1 MAKFMQIPVL
11 DCTGFLGV
19 KQAPILFHNSQMPLA
34 LPVCLWQNTNA
45 MTRWVRFIIAVLIGI
60 ALGLLFGWVI
70 NPIEY
75 TQTAPNT
82 LRVDYQTDYVL
93 MISEAFHT
101 DGDMALAV
109 HRLAVLGDKSPEG
122 RALQAIIFAEQAGY
136 IDADLDMMRNLS
148 DELQIFQ
155 NVVETPEP

>member
-1 MAKFMQIPVL
+1 MA
-11 DCTGFLGV
+11 
-19 KQAPILFHNSQMPLA
+19 
-34 LPVCLWQNTNA
+34 
-45 MTRWVRFIIAVLIGI
+45 RWVRFIIAILIGI

-82 LRVDYQTDYVL
+82 LRVDYKTDYVL

-136 IDADLDMMRNLS
+136 TDADLDMMRNLS

>member
-11 DCTGFLGV
+11 DCTGFPGV
-19 KQAPILFHNSQMPLA
+19 KQAPILFYESQVPLA
-34 LPVCLWQNTNA
+34 LQRCLWQNTDA
-45 MTRWVRFIIAVLIGI
+45 MSRWVRFIIAILIGI
-60 ALGLLFGWVI
+60 VLGLLFGWVV
-70 NPIEY
+70 NPIDY
-75 TQTAPNT
+75 TQTAPDT
-82 LRVDYQTDYVL
+82 LRVDFKTDYVL
-93 MISEAFHT
+93 MIAEAFHS

-122 RALQAIIFAEQAGY
+122 RVLQTIIFAEQAGY

-155 NVVETPEP
+155 NVVETPES